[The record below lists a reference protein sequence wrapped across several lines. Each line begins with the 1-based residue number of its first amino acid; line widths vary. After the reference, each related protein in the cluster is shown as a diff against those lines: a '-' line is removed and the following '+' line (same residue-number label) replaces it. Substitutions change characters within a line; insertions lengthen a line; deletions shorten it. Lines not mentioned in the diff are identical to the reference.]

1 MERFIGDSLP
11 PVEMVTNTSPPTA
24 LSLGILS
31 LLVDAHNLSLQDS
44 PREEYYPSPVSST
57 GLDWKFSQDGSDHE
71 SSVDFV
77 MSEHSEES
85 FSNSK
90 SQ

>member
-11 PVEMVTNTSPPTA
+11 PAEMVTNTSPPTA
-24 LSLGILS
+24 LSLEILS
-31 LLVDAHNLSLQDS
+31 PPADAHILSPQDS

-85 FSNSK
+85 FSNSE

>member
-1 MERFIGDSLP
+1 MGVRQNP
-11 PVEMVTNTSPPTA
+11 PEPMWEGKV
-24 LSLGILS
+24 L
-31 LLVDAHNLSLQDS
+31 
-44 PREEYYPSPVSST
+44 VSSM
-57 GLDWKFSQDGSDHE
+57 GVDWKFSQDGSDHE

-85 FSNSK
+85 FSSE